1 MSFQAALAQLE
12 AFDWPGYVR
21 ELSNLIERLMVL
33 YPNMVVGEDNLPARY
48 RSTAS
53 TGNHSDIDDPQLD
66 LLQQTPVNELFA
78 PIEPLPTDGSLPILL
93 DEPIDLKAKLAELEH
108 DLIVAAL
115 DQTDWVTA
123 HAANW
128 LKLQRTTLVEK
139 MRKHG
144 IKQQH

>member
-1 MSFQAALAQLE
+1 MSGAE
-12 AFDWPGYVR
+12 T
-21 ELSNLIERLMVL
+21 
-33 YPNMVVGEDNLPARY
+33 DN
-48 RSTAS
+48 
-53 TGNHSDIDDPQLD
+53 PQLD
-66 LLQQTPVNELFA
+66 LLEERVVDELFA
-78 PIEPLPTDGSLPILL
+78 PVEPLPTDGSLSVLL

-108 DLIVAAL
+108 DLIIAAL

-144 IKQQH
+144 IKQ

>member
-1 MSFQAALAQLE
+1 M
-12 AFDWPGYVR
+12 PC
-21 ELSNLIERLMVL
+21 
-33 YPNMVVGEDNLPARY
+33 LP
-48 RSTAS
+48 
-53 TGNHSDIDDPQLD
+53 LD
-66 LLQQTPVNELFA
+66 SPPPADELFA
-78 PIEPLPTDGSLPILL
+78 PVEPLDTDGSLSVLL

-115 DQTDWVTA
+115 EQTDWVTA

-144 IKQQH
+144 IKQ

>member
-1 MSFQAALAQLE
+1 MSEFSSLHLVRQVISLGHPPRRSRALQPSRQVALVPDISLPSDMIDQL
-12 AFDWPGYVR
+12 P
-21 ELSNLIERLMVL
+21 L
-33 YPNMVVGEDNLPARY
+33 
-48 RSTAS
+48 
-53 TGNHSDIDDPQLD
+53 LD
-66 LLQQTPVNELFA
+66 VSPVNELFA

>member
-1 MSFQAALAQLE
+1 MEFCA
-12 AFDWPGYVR
+12 
-21 ELSNLIERLMVL
+21 
-33 YPNMVVGEDNLPARY
+33 
-48 RSTAS
+48 
-53 TGNHSDIDDPQLD
+53 
-66 LLQQTPVNELFA
+66 
-78 PIEPLPTDGSLPILL
+78 
-93 DEPIDLKAKLAELEH
+93 KAKLAELEH

-144 IKQQH
+144 IKQEH

>member
-1 MSFQAALAQLE
+1 M
-12 AFDWPGYVR
+12 
-21 ELSNLIERLMVL
+21 
-33 YPNMVVGEDNLPARY
+33 YPNQVIGEGELPARY
-48 RSTAS
+48 RSSLSVDKYLDT
-53 TGNHSDIDDPQLD
+53 NDPQLD
-66 LLQQTPVNELFA
+66 LLEQTAVNELFSVV
-78 PIEPLPTDGSLPILL
+78 EPLTTDGSLPVLL

-144 IKQQH
+144 IKQEH

>member
-1 MSFQAALAQLE
+1 LLE
-12 AFDWPGYVR
+12 HRAVD
-21 ELSNLIERLMVL
+21 
-33 YPNMVVGEDNLPARY
+33 
-48 RSTAS
+48 
-53 TGNHSDIDDPQLD
+53 
-66 LLQQTPVNELFA
+66 ELFA
-78 PIEPLPTDGSLPILL
+78 PIEPLQTDGSLSVLL

-115 DQTDWVTA
+115 EQTDWVTA

-144 IKQQH
+144 IKHQH